1 MPSDDARYD
10 ETDPQTAAADGAAGT
25 ATADA
30 APADEAE
37 RLRAEVKDL
46 QDQLL
51 RRAAEFQNYR
61 RRTDQEL
68 GGAAARGREDVVTA
82 LLDVYDDL
90 RRSIDAASRAAA
102 QEKEAVAMGKAAG
115 VDTSDAQTSG
125 PAFDA
130 LRQGV
135 ELVYRKFGDQLNRL
149 GVEAIDAVG
158 QPFDENVHEAMLQ
171 QPAPNPETASGT
183 VLAEVQP
190 GYRMG
195 ERVLRHAR
203 VIVAR

>member
-1 MPSDDARYD
+1 MT
-10 ETDPQTAAADGAAGT
+10 TDTPLDPTAAPVEAGVPLADGPASDPAAET
-25 ATADA
+25 
-30 APADEAE
+30 E
-37 RLRAEVKDL
+37 RLRAELKEAQDL
-46 QDQLL
+46 AL

-61 RRTDQEL
+61 RRTEAEL
-68 GGAAARGREDVVTA
+68 GQARGRGQEEVVGA

-90 RRSIDAASRAAA
+90 RRSIDAAARAVG
-102 QEKEAVAMGKAAG
+102 QEGAAG
-115 VDTSDAQTSG
+115 EGTSG

-135 ELVYRKFGDQLNRL
+135 ELVYRKFSDALSRQ
-149 GVEAIDAVG
+149 GVEPVPAAG
-158 QPFDENVHEAMLQ
+158 QPFDEALHEAVLQ
-171 QPAPNPETASGT
+171 QPAPDPATPSGT

-195 ERVLRHAR
+195 ERVLRHAK